1 MKPEQWRRVKDLFGA
16 ALHIPQERQVTFL
29 EDTCDDDAEVRAE
42 VEKLLWGQEQE
53 QDNGFLNTITLA
65 QRRKLAGF
73 EGSIWAGGQTVAG
86 RYRIERFIRAG
97 GMGEVYE
104 AFDTMLE
111 QRVALKT
118 IRAGI
123 EGAPRNLQRFKQ
135 EIALA
140 REVTH
145 PNVCRVFDVDEHYDP
160 DTGAGMLLL
169 TMEFLPGC
177 TLAERIKQ
185 CGRMSTEEALPLVRQ
200 MGAALAAAHD
210 RKIVHCDFK
219 PGNVML
225 APPLEASFEGSER
238 AVVTDFGLAL
248 RLAPNPSEQPT
259 RPAGESVIGTPPYMA
274 PEQFLEGAPLTA
286 ATDIYAFGLV
296 LYEMVT
302 GRRAFRA
309 VTVEGEAFERFHGS
323 PAAPRDFA
331 PELPAAWERTILR
344 CLERAPEKRYA
355 TTREIVADL
364 EKPEGQ
370 GKQRILRRVAVG
382 AVLLVAALAAFLSR
396 PWWGNRGEKH
406 LAVLPLTT
414 ISTDPALQVFSDGLT
429 ETLTSRVSQFQQLQ
443 QRIWVVPASEVRTAK
458 ISSVAACRRAF
469 GVNLVMTGSVQ
480 ESAGILRVTLNLV
493 DAISLRQ
500 IASRSIEVPA
510 SQAALLEDTVTGD
523 TAEILQI
530 TLNDEARR
538 QFQAGMTRNPEAYR
552 LYEQGLGYLRR
563 FGRDNLNQ
571 AIAAFQRA
579 LVLDDHYA
587 LAYARMGEAY
597 QRRYGTFTKD
607 ANDAALARSNGLRA
621 ADLAPELAAV
631 QVTMGLVE
639 SAAGRYDRA
648 AEFYKKALRSD
659 PTSGEALAGLA
670 GAYER
675 RGNRGMA
682 EATYKQAIATRPDFW
697 LPYNQ
702 VGVFYLRAGQHEQAE
717 RMFAMVAA
725 LIPDATLGHENQGA
739 LALLLGRYDEAEKA
753 LRRAIAIQPSA
764 AAYSNL
770 GFCFFLRRQYAAAV
784 PWFEKAT
791 ELQPNDD
798 KLWRN
803 LGDAD
808 SRVPALAAKSPA
820 AYRTAI
826 TVAEQRLA
834 VNPRS
839 ADALTALALYYAKSG
854 DRAKALTNAGQATG
868 LTLSS
873 EMYLRLVDTYEI
885 LGERVQA
892 LRLLAAGIASGL
904 GKKQI
909 EQDPDLERLT
919 ADPGYR
925 QLLTKQGAK

>member
-1 MKPEQWRRVKDLFGA
+1 MKPEQWRRVKDLFAA
-16 ALHIPQERQVTFL
+16 ALHIPQERQVAFL

-42 VEKLLWGQEQE
+42 VEKLLWGQEQSS
-53 QDNGFLNTITLA
+53 DFLNTITLA
-65 QRRKLAGF
+65 QRRKLVGL
-73 EGSIWAGGQTVAG
+73 EGWTWAAGQTVAA

-118 IRAGI
+118 IRAGV

-145 PNVCRVFDVDEHYDP
+145 PNVCRVFDVAEHRDP
-160 DTGAGMLLL
+160 QTGAGMLVL
-169 TMEFLPGC
+169 TMEFVPGR
-177 TLAERIKQ
+177 TLADRIKDR
-185 CGRMSTEEALPLVRQ
+185 GRMSKEEALPLVRQ

-225 APPLEASFEGSER
+225 APPMQGSSEGGER

-248 RLAPNPSEQPT
+248 RLPPNPSEQPT
-259 RPAGESVIGTPPYMA
+259 RPVGESVIGTPPYMA

-309 VTVEGEAFERFHGS
+309 VTVEGEAFERFHS
-323 PAAPRDFA
+323 FPVAPRQHA

-344 CLERAPEKRYA
+344 CLERAPEKRFA
-355 TTREIVADL
+355 HTREILADL
-364 EKPEGQ
+364 EEPAGP
-370 GKQRILRRVAVG
+370 GKQRLARRLAVA
-382 AVLLVAALAAFLSR
+382 ALLLVAVLAGFLSR
-396 PWWGNRGEKH
+396 PWWAKRSEKH

-458 ISSVAACRRAF
+458 IASVAACRRAF

-480 ESAGILRVTLNLV
+480 QSAGILRVTLNLV

-500 IASRSIEVPA
+500 IASRLIEVPV

-530 TLNDEARR
+530 TLSDGARR

-552 LYEQGLGYLRR
+552 LYEQGVGYLRR
-563 FGRDNLNQ
+563 FGRDNLDQ

-579 LVLDDHYA
+579 LALDEHYA
-587 LAYARMGEAY
+587 LAYARLGEAY
-597 QRRYGTFTKD
+597 ERRYGLFTKD
-607 ANDAALARSNGLRA
+607 PNDATLARSNGFRA

-631 QVTMGLVE
+631 LVTMGMVE
-639 SAAGRYDRA
+639 SAAGEYERA

-675 RGNRGMA
+675 LGNRAMA
-682 EATYKQAIATRPDFW
+682 EAAYKQAIAARPDFW

-702 VGVFYLRAGQHEQAE
+702 AGVFYLRAGGYEQAE
-717 RMFAMVAA
+717 GMFGMVAV

-753 LRRAIAIQPSA
+753 LRRAIAIQPSS

-784 PWFEKAT
+784 PWFERAT
-791 ELQPNDD
+791 ELQPRDD

-803 LGDAD
+803 LGDAYQ
-808 SRVPALAAKSPA
+808 RAPGLASKVAA
-820 AYRTAI
+820 AYGTAI
-826 TVAEQRLA
+826 SLAKQRMAL
-834 VNPRS
+834 NPRS
-839 ADALTALALYYAKSG
+839 ADALTALALYYAKAG
-854 DRAKALTNAGQATG
+854 DRANALSNVWRADD
-868 LTLSS
+868 LPLSS
-873 EMYLRLVDTYEI
+873 EMYLRLADTYEI
-885 LGERVQA
+885 LGQRDQA
-892 LRLLAAGIASGL
+892 LKSVASGMAHGL
-904 GKKQI
+904 GSKQI
-909 EQDPDLERLT
+909 EQDLDLERLT

-925 QLLTKQGAK
+925 QLLSKQLAK